1 MLPRVLVA
9 QLVSAKVIKDRRRV
23 LNVARVNLM
32 TLLVPRHVHL
42 VTSRRSLVA
51 KEETKVALLAQRV
64 GRPKTAVRNAKR
76 AVQERSVMIA
86 KIAQW
91 GLHEKE
97 MTLMR
102 RNADN
107 VHWGKQRRLKVRPR
121 AVGVTWVRTAVP
133 KAIVRPAQPV
143 NTKTAKAKHPA
154 RNAMRIP
161 T

>member
-1 MLPRVLVA
+1 MRPRVLVA
-9 QLVSAKVIKDRRRV
+9 QLVSAKEIKDRRRV

-32 TLLVPRHVHL
+32 MLLVRMHANL

-64 GRPKTAVRNAKR
+64 GRPKMAVRNAKR
-76 AVQERSVMIA
+76 AVRERSVMVARIA
-86 KIAQW
+86 HW

-107 VHWGKQRRLKVRPR
+107 VHWGKQRRLKVQLL
-121 AVGVTWVRTAVP
+121 AVGV
-133 KAIVRPAQPV
+133 I
-143 NTKTAKAKHPA
+143 
-154 RNAMRIP
+154 
-161 T
+161 

>member
-1 MLPRVLVA
+1 MLPRVLNV
-9 QLVSAKVIKDRRRV
+9 QSVSAKVIQAKLPV
-23 LNVARVNLM
+23 FHVALVNLM

-76 AVQERSVMIA
+76 AVRERSVMIA
-86 KIAQW
+86 KIVQW

-102 RNADN
+102 RNADY
-107 VHWGKQRRLKVRPR
+107 VHWGKQRRLKVQLP
-121 AVGVTWVRTAVP
+121 AVGV
-133 KAIVRPAQPV
+133 I
-143 NTKTAKAKHPA
+143 
-154 RNAMRIP
+154 
-161 T
+161 

>member
-1 MLPRVLVA
+1 MPPRVWDA
-9 QLVSAKVIKDRRRV
+9 QLDIAKVIQAKLPV
-23 LNVARVNLM
+23 FHVAPVNLM
-32 TLLVPRHVHL
+32 TLLVPRHAHL

-76 AVQERSVMIA
+76 AVRERSVMVARIA
-86 KIAQW
+86 HW

-107 VHWGKQRRLKVRPR
+107 VNWGKQRRWKVRPR
-121 AVGVTWVRTAVP
+121 AVGV
-133 KAIVRPAQPV
+133 I
-143 NTKTAKAKHPA
+143 
-154 RNAMRIP
+154 
-161 T
+161 